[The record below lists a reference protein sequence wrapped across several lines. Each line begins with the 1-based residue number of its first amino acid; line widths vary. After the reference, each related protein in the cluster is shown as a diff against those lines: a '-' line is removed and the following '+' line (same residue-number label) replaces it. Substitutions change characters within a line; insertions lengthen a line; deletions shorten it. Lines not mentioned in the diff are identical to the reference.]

1 MMALATAHPA
11 LPDAVALGPGAVLD
25 LLAHCVADRVGY
37 RLMTILVPAPDGRLL
52 LRIFSSN
59 LRQYPLGDADIVE
72 DTVWFRQLFGACE
85 PVIANDAAEIA
96 AWLPGFDTYAEQG
109 YGSLA
114 NVPVVVAG
122 RTVGILSLM
131 ADAGYF
137 TPERLAALREELPMA
152 ALAILAEG
160 RTAAA

>member
-1 MMALATAHPA
+1 MMALQSALPA

-25 LLAHCVADRVGY
+25 LLAHRVADRVGY
-37 RLMTILVPAPDGRLL
+37 SLMTILVPAPDGRLL

-59 LRQYPLGDADIVE
+59 LHQYPLGDADIVE
-72 DTVWFRQLFGACE
+72 DTIWFRQLFGACS
-85 PVIANDAAEIA
+85 PVIANDAEEIA
-96 AWLPGFDTYAEQG
+96 AWLPGFDGYVEQG

-122 RTVGILSLM
+122 RTVGILNLM
-131 ADAGYF
+131 ADVGHF
-137 TPERLAALREELPMA
+137 TPDRIAALREELPMA

-160 RTAAA
+160 RSADA